1 MCSVYKYKY
10 EIKFKKKINK
20 KKSPPNLWIQQCFI
34 YQQKTNDKIM
44 LLLID

>member
-1 MCSVYKYKY
+1 MKLNSKRKLT
-10 EIKFKKKINK
+10 K